1 MALKIDKTA
10 FVQNVKQLFIEN
22 NVQLSK
28 EPFGSSIHLVVFL
41 ALLSCFSPGFTKTI
55 NLKNTNYI
63 TVKHLT
69 KTNDIHILK
78 RLCNNIKCKFCGQ
91 TLP

>member
-1 MALKIDKTA
+1 MALKRDNTT

-28 EPFGSSIHLVVFL
+28 GPFGSSIHLVVFL
-41 ALLSCFSPGFTKTI
+41 ALLSCFLPGFTKTI

-69 KTNDIHILK
+69 KTNDIHIL
-78 RLCNNIKCKFCGQ
+78 
-91 TLP
+91 